1 MEKEEIKVI
10 DKYFEVELK
19 DPLDF
24 VANDLDENL
33 KDIVD
38 IKAKA
43 EVAKKRKLC
52 ESGHINDNVKSNRT
66 ICNRNYCKATHKGG
80 IIESVSNI
88 TDDPMAGNDD
98 KIKAK
103 MYLNVPNIVVEDTP
117 KEIPVG
123 DMAISPNGAE
133 P

>member
-43 EVAKKRKLC
+43 
-52 ESGHINDNVKSNRT
+52 
-66 ICNRNYCKATHKGG
+66 
-80 IIESVSNI
+80 
-88 TDDPMAGNDD
+88 
-98 KIKAK
+98 
-103 MYLNVPNIVVEDTP
+103 
-117 KEIPVG
+117 
-123 DMAISPNGAE
+123 ISLIM
-133 P
+133 